1 MVLKKAPPHVEKE
14 HPTYNISAEE
24 RKTIQSLK
32 NNKQII
38 IKESYKGAAVVFMN
52 RDFYV
57 ERAECIVGDSSAYE
71 KINGDGD
78 KKLMN
83 FLSRFINNYADQ
95 LKNK

>member
-1 MVLKKAPPHVEKE
+1 
-14 HPTYNISAEE
+14 
-24 RKTIQSLK
+24 
-32 NNKQII
+32 
-38 IKESYKGAAVVFMN
+38 MN

-57 ERAECIVGDSSAYE
+57 ERAECSVGDSSAYE

-95 LKNK
+95 LTNK